1 MSKAFT
7 KEDDNAHDE
16 GIQRV
21 DELPLTAR
29 NYVTPRGFELLTE
42 EVSRLTTTEKPE
54 VVRQLN
60 EAAAASLELEVQPLK
75 RRLRELDGRIHY
87 LTQRLKMAEIVDP
100 SKRTATG
107 TATDQ
112 IFFGATVTFTNRRAE
127 TRTIRIVGVDEMDP
141 AKGYITFV
149 SPLAKALLRA
159 HEGDT
164 VPFQSPAGHDELE
177 ILEVR
182 YQP

>member
-7 KEDDNAHDE
+7 KEDDNAQDE

-21 DELPLTAR
+21 DELPLTAK
-29 NYVTPRGFELLTE
+29 NYVTARGYELLTE
-42 EVSRLTTTEKPE
+42 ELDRLSSSEKPE
-54 VVRQLN
+54 IVRQLN
-60 EAAAASLELEVQPLK
+60 VATAASLELEVQPLK
-75 RRLRELDGRIHY
+75 RRLREVEGRISY

-100 SKRTATG
+100 AKRATP
-107 TATDQ
+107 TDQ
-112 IFFGATVTFTNRRAE
+112 VFFGATVTFTNRKGE
-127 TRTIRIVGVDEMDP
+127 TRTVRIVGVDETDP

-164 VPFQSPAGHDELE
+164 VPFQSPAGQDELE
-177 ILEVR
+177 IQEVR
-182 YQP
+182 YS